1 MKAHIELNRE
11 SGTRKMI
18 MTMAATILVVL
29 MVLVMM
35 KMMKR
40 REKRKCLT
48 AFGPSKNTDL
58 SSFWPFLQNSSKL
71 PVHLRKKLPSQ
82 ITLEERYYI
91 EPSIDK
97 LQYLKLESRVYY
109 TSTN

>member
-1 MKAHIELNRE
+1 MHIELNRE

-18 MTMAATILVVL
+18 MTMTATILVVL

-71 PVHLRKKLPSQ
+71 LVHLLRKKLPSQ
-82 ITLEERYYI
+82 ITPEERHYI

-97 LQYLKLESRVYY
+97 LQYLKLKSRVYY
-109 TSTN
+109 TSKN